1 MEAFEVRVS
10 NIIFHLDAE
19 DAQSGNNN
27 TQVIYLHYIQVKE
40 YYNHTKLETN

>member
-19 DAQSGNNN
+19 DAQSAEDEVTDILSDYASDWG
-27 TQVIYLHYIQVKE
+27 Q
-40 YYNHTKLETN
+40 LEVR